1 MEVIIDADYQVSADG
16 TIDIDVN
23 KYVDFLKGRKPTWDN
38 LEDYICSL
46 DTDINIELYG
56 ENLCVY
62 DIYTHHINSE
72 CSDELFE
79 LAKKIQSER
88 NETGNK

>member
-1 MEVIIDADYQVSADG
+1 MKVIIDVDYQVSADG

-23 KYVDFLKGRKPTWDN
+23 KYVDFLKGRTPTWDT

-46 DTDINIELYG
+46 DNSINIEVYG
-56 ENLCVY
+56 KDLCVY
-62 DIYTHHINSE
+62 NIYTSYINSE

-88 NETGNK
+88 NETRSK

>member
-1 MEVIIDADYQVSADG
+1 MKVDIDIDYQVSADG

-46 DTDINIELYG
+46 DTSIDVEVYG
-56 ENLCVY
+56 EDLYVSN
-62 DIYTHHINSE
+62 IYAYHIISE
-72 CSDELFE
+72 CSDKLFE
-79 LAKKIQSER
+79 LAEKIQSRR
-88 NETGNK
+88 NETRNK